1 MRHLTTKQKEK
12 IVSEQIESTE
22 SNFELETVRQAI
34 ADSTPNTAIYIGCDS
49 KRYIRGG
56 KRKVAYVTVVI
67 LHLDQKHGGK
77 IYRQVLI
84 EDDYGIQMRQR
95 LMNEVYHAVGIAM
108 SLQDV
113 IGDRIFELHLDIGSN
128 EIENKSSI
136 ILKEAMGYVRG
147 TMGFDP
153 KVKPVAFAASS
164 AADTFTVKIADVP
177 KRLRRKPQEPVI
189 VKVNA

>member
-1 MRHLTTKQKEK
+1 MRHLTTKQREK

-113 IGDRIFELHLDIGSN
+113 IGDRIFELHLDL
-128 EIENKSSI
+128 NKSSEHKSS
-136 ILKEAMGYVRG
+136 LVVKEAVGFVMG
-147 TMGFDP
+147 TMGFEP
-153 KVKPVAFAASS
+153 KLKPESFAASS

-177 KRLRRKPQEPVI
+177 KRLRRAPRTTESV
-189 VKVNA
+189 